1 MCCHCGVCSIEL
13 LFQDKECRDGGPLC
27 ALMRIVALKVQ
38 DKHAPLNIPY
48 LLLSETPCQVIRF
61 AVQFAVE
68 DTLHDLF
75 SKTHHNIYLGFYVLI
90 VRYN

>member
-1 MCCHCGVCSIEL
+1 M
-13 LFQDKECRDGGPLC
+13 C

-38 DKHAPLNIPY
+38 DKYAPLNIPY

-75 SKTHHNIYLGFYVLI
+75 SKTHHNIHLGFYVLI